1 MIQYQKVSQYDAP
14 DLTTTKKDWYHM
26 VISPDVEKIFDKIQ
40 HPFMIKAVIK
50 VGIDKT
56 YLNIKKDIYDTPT
69 ANMTLNIGKLNIFI

>member
-1 MIQYQKVSQYDAP
+1 
-14 DLTTTKKDWYHM
+14 M

-40 HPFMIKAVIK
+40 HPFMIKAAIK

-56 YLNIKKDIYDTPT
+56 YLNIKKDIYDKPT